1 MSDYDAEFWQT
12 TPLQDLTQ
20 AQWEML
26 CDGCGKCCL
35 HKLQDEDDGEV
46 YYTDLACHLLDLPS
60 CRCSNYAN
68 RHQYMADCIAFT
80 ADEVSQ
86 MDWLPDTCAYRLRY
100 LGKPLF
106 DWHYLISGSKASIHA
121 AGESVRDFAELHC
134 GQDVQEHIIHF
145 KP

>member
-1 MSDYDAEFWQT
+1 MSDYNAGFWHT

-20 AQWEML
+20 TEWEML
-26 CDGCGKCCL
+26 CDGCAKCCL
-35 HKLQDEDDGEV
+35 HKLQDEDNGEV
-46 YYTDLACHLLDLPS
+46 YYTDLACHLLDLS
-60 CRCSNYAN
+60 NCRCSDYAH
-68 RHQYMADCIAFT
+68 RHDNVADCIAFT
-80 ADEVSQ
+80 AEDVGQ

-100 LGKPLF
+100 LGEPLF

-121 AGESVRDFAELHC
+121 AGESVRDFAELDC